1 MEFISPLFARCC
13 SHLSLSLPSQRFI
26 NQAISSVCLPIRGV
40 VVVVVHYYESLK
52 YRQIDMSLEIDP
64 EFVNLYS
71 VLGCVESST
80 DAQIAAEY
88 KALAL
93 QLHPDKNSSPDAAQ
107 RFQKVQAAYAI
118 LSDPAQRRDYDQW
131 RSSGL
136 GFEVPY
142 ARWRQLNLSATMHWQ
157 QAPSTPALEHHQ
169 RQQPHHDDD
178 TTSCCSTAQGSAANA
193 PASATAAGTTPAP
206 SAGSYAMSTTS
217 SFVAVRRPQWS
228 WSTCGNPTA
237 LRQFRG
243 K

>member
-1 MEFISPLFARCC
+1 M
-13 SHLSLSLPSQRFI
+13 LSLSLFI
-26 NQAISSVCLPIRGV
+26 TTS
-40 VVVVVHYYESLK
+40 ESLK

-80 DAQIAAEY
+80 DAQITAEY